1 MCVFLPAVSKLDHWN
16 AEAVIITQQPGNTD
30 TPVWEEHIH
39 RLYDSNITEL
49 HTTAEIWRS
58 LLTNQ
63 WQSSMNLWGCDCSAD
78 TELPAARGKWTE
90 NKPHSN
96 ISPFAR
102 LEQWTCVQ
110 TELRLFPRHGDVL
123 SFFLLNVTV
132 SSPPL
137 SSSISTYNVVRAV
150 SALQSTPC
158 CCFCFHLKALIRG
171 SGPFLVLVSS
181 TTLSLMSFCSVS
193 RLRCVLDCGRIIRG
207 FVPQREQIWHCCRR
221 AWPVLLSITALT
233 SERLQSY
240 KCFPSPVY
248 LIHAYVSE
256 SNL

>member
-63 WQSSMNLWGCDCSAD
+63 WQSSMNLWGCVCGRCDCSAD
-78 TELPAARGKWTE
+78 TELPTARGKWTE

-137 SSSISTYNVVRAV
+137 SSSISTYRERMLSELSQLCSQHHVVV
-150 SALQSTPC
+150 SCPFKSFDTRFWSILGPG
-158 CCFCFHLKALIRG
+158 LKHH
-171 SGPFLVLVSS
+171 
-181 TTLSLMSFCSVS
+181 SVS
-193 RLRCVLDCGRIIRG
+193 HVFL
-207 FVPQREQIWHCCRR
+207 
-221 AWPVLLSITALT
+221 
-233 SERLQSY
+233 
-240 KCFPSPVY
+240 
-248 LIHAYVSE
+248 
-256 SNL
+256 

>member
-137 SSSISTYNVVRAV
+137 SSSISTYRERMLSELSQLCSQHHVVV
-150 SALQSTPC
+150 SVSIWKLWYEVLVHSWSWSQAPLCLSC
-158 CCFCFHLKALIRG
+158 LSVA
-171 SGPFLVLVSS
+171 FLVWGVFW
-181 TTLSLMSFCSVS
+181 TVGGSLEVLCHRES
-193 RLRCVLDCGRIIRG
+193 RFD
-207 FVPQREQIWHCCRR
+207 
-221 AWPVLLSITALT
+221 TAAV
-233 SERLQSY
+233 EPDPSY
-240 KCFPSPVY
+240 
-248 LIHAYVSE
+248 
-256 SNL
+256 